1 MRKQVPI
8 AKIKAFKSTKG
19 VEEKYKVKS
28 PKLIS
33 EVLNI
38 DFYQYKISIALIR

>member
-1 MRKQVPI
+1 MKE
-8 AKIKAFKSTKG
+8 

-33 EVLNI
+33 EGSNI
-38 DFYQYKISIALIR
+38 DILSI

>member
-1 MRKQVPI
+1 M
-8 AKIKAFKSTKG
+8 AFEPTKE

-33 EVLNI
+33 EGLNI